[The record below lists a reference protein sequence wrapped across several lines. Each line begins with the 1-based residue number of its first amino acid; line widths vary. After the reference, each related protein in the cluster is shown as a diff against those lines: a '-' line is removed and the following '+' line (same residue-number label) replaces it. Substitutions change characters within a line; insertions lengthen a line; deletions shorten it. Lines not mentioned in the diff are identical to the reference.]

1 MSAASKRISLHRRL
15 DSSRSTTRS
24 RASSRTQQ
32 LTVSFEE
39 AYSFALRIAYLHHLL
54 QPPTRRKQWVPA
66 PKPLERQNSS
76 ALIGQFASGT
86 VKLPHGFRPDLEN
99 KMKEVLQ
106 GTSPLPGY
114 NDPAVKRSFALAFN
128 SFTEKSFQRS
138 VDKDRK
144 IEPYILMFYS
154 SARKAAVSTATQTG
168 AAHDDSS
175 KLLADRHIALFV
187 RLVSHMLRENGSDR
201 DRPELMSRLGTL
213 ENKLLT
219 NDQNLAAVTG
229 QGRGVMVEVTVPI
242 SYDVKDMP
250 MVLLV
255 ARIFD
260 RQPADVQA
268 DIDSHRSLWTEKA
281 ALQDLKAYQ
290 HRLNSGAA
298 GALRRQ
304 DFDLDEAFESWKR
317 SEAPHLSQI
326 LLDILTAKPELAKSS
341 SSSSSSTG
349 LDGKPLPGRPQSFYG
364 DDRAYADL
372 RRASTN
378 SDYASPPPDHSIS
391 LSTLSLDD
399 TPSTIRTV
407 DDPTY
412 TFIPPDP
419 RAFYK
424 AILSYCMEH
433 DHHNSDPELPFAPL
447 SRQTMEFLVELC
459 VYWRVPQFSRLV
471 AVVEVASR
479 RFLDHRIGL
488 DQLATCL
495 DFAESP
501 GTEFK
506 KAPHLDQCAAGL
518 GEIDRSLWTIHDYAA
533 YQHTLQLLHDALL
546 RDLYDQLQGCY
557 GQTPPNIGT
566 VMHLL
571 ENHIQNDPGFSPEDG
586 QMEDFVTQVS
596 EGLRRSVQELYT
608 GIVETKLPEDAEA
621 WEFSHVVEMGKL
633 VVSRISRI
641 QKRYRNA
648 PEIMGVRPLAILV
661 ETILP
666 LFERDAEHIIA
677 KSIETAQVKGEEID
691 IQDGFDLYRELVT
704 LRGHHRQYLPSQP
717 FAFDVEAL
725 LEGFVWRWI
734 KTTEAR
740 MEEFVENAIR
750 QDSFQVRASKPDT
763 PPLDAERH
771 SVSVVDLFML
781 FRQTAAQIEDLHWEN
796 EYHHARFMTRLA
808 HSFAVGIE
816 KYCEEVNRI
825 FSADMDR
832 PSPEELAT
840 ASRSAQEKFLQYA
853 KDAWNSKEKPTPYN
867 FNPQVFVMLNNIEYA
882 KQELDKLEKSINVD
896 MCAEIIRQVEGPKAQ
911 PKKPN
916 KYNFTIKIV
925 EAEDLKACDANGF
938 SDPYVV
944 LVDERQKRLH
954 KTRVIRKSLNPRWDE
969 TIDIT
974 VTSSITVLSTIWDDD
989 MFGDHDY
996 VGRTSFKL
1004 DPLHFSDY
1012 IPREIWLDLDSQGR
1026 LLVKISMEGERDDI
1040 EFQFGKAFRDL
1051 KRTEQAMVRKITDKL
1066 RDQINATISL
1076 ETLRNL
1082 LRSGGIGA
1090 SVTSLWKKRASTMPV
1105 VLTRQDIEDS
1115 LGPLC
1120 DYFFDNFSVMSQT
1133 LTQDTMRSVMLRLW
1147 KEVLLAVEGLLV
1159 PPLSDKPSEQRQ
1171 LSRNEMDTVYVWLD
1185 TLFKFFNAKDETGAE
1200 LGVVQNDLKS
1210 PKWHELATLNFF
1222 YFEDTNNLIRESE
1235 RIAAAAAQRSQQV
1248 LMQHSR
1254 LSAPASLGAP
1264 PSMAA
1269 ATAAFGSMGTIRRG
1283 KSIMMS
1289 RNLGTMRRA
1298 KEEKRR
1304 EAQADPNDD
1313 MILRILRMRPEATW
1327 YLKDRSR
1334 QKERQSA
1341 ATAAAMIV
1349 RNSVQQGWATGGG
1362 AGARASLR
1370 H

>member
-1 MSAASKRISLHRRL
+1 MSSASTRSYLHRRL

-24 RASSRTQQ
+24 RASSRAQQ
-32 LTVSFEE
+32 QTVSYDE
-39 AYSFALRIAYLHHLL
+39 AYSFALRIAYLNHLL
-54 QPPTRRKQWVPA
+54 QPPTKRKQWVPA
-66 PKPLERQNSS
+66 PKPVERQNSS
-76 ALIGQFASGT
+76 ALIGQFASGS
-86 VKLPHGFRPDLEN
+86 VRLPHGFRPDLEK

-128 SFTEKSFQRS
+128 SFTERAFQKS

-154 SARKAAVSTATQTG
+154 SARKAAQSTAAHNG
-168 AAHDDSS
+168 SAHDDSS

-187 RLVSHMLRENGSDR
+187 RLVSHMLRENGADR

-229 QGRGVMVEVTVPI
+229 QNGGIMIEVTVPI
-242 SYDVKDMP
+242 SHDVKDMP

-255 ARIFD
+255 SRIFD
-260 RQPADVQA
+260 RQPADAQA
-268 DIDSHRSLWTEKA
+268 DIDAHMSIWTEKA

-290 HRLNSGAA
+290 HRLNSAA
-298 GALRRQ
+298 TGALRKQ
-304 DFDLDEAFESWKR
+304 DFDLDEAFEAWKR

-326 LLDILTAKPELAKSS
+326 LLDILTAKPELAKASS
-341 SSSSSSTG
+341 SSASASTG
-349 LDGKPLPGRPQSFYG
+349 LDSKPLPGRPQSFYG
-364 DDRAYADL
+364 DDQAYADL
-372 RRASTN
+372 GRAIASG
-378 SDYASPPPDHSIS
+378 DYSSPTLDHSLS
-391 LSTLSLDD
+391 LSSLSLDD
-399 TPSTIRTV
+399 APSTIRTV

-424 AILSYCMEH
+424 SILSYCMDH
-433 DHHNSDPELPFAPL
+433 DHRNSDPELPYAPL
-447 SRQTMEFLVELC
+447 SKHTVEFLVELC

-471 AVVEVASR
+471 AFLEVASR
-479 RFLDHRIGL
+479 RFLDHRIGV
-488 DQLATCL
+488 DELAICL
-495 DFAESP
+495 DFVKSA

-506 KAPHLDQCAAGL
+506 KPPHIEQYAVGL
-518 GEIDRSLWTIHDYAA
+518 TGIDRSLWTLHDYAA
-533 YQHTLQLLHDALL
+533 HQHTLQLLHDALL

-557 GQTPPNIGT
+557 GQSPPNIGM

-571 ENHIQNDPGFSPEDG
+571 ENHVQNDPGFSPRSG
-586 QMEDFVTQVS
+586 QMEDFATQVS
-596 EGLRRSVQELYT
+596 ERLRRSAQELYT
-608 GIVETKLPEDAEA
+608 AIVEAKLPDDAAA
-621 WEFSHVVEMGKL
+621 WQFCHVVEMGKL
-633 VVSRISRI
+633 VVSRITKI

-661 ETILP
+661 ESTLP
-666 LFERDAEHIIA
+666 LFEKDAEHIIA
-677 KSIETAQVKGEEID
+677 KSIETAQTNGEEID

-704 LRGHHRQYLPSQP
+704 LRGHHRQYLPNQP

-734 KTTEAR
+734 KTTEGR
-740 MEEFVENAIR
+740 MQEFVENAIK
-750 QDSFQVRASKPDT
+750 QDNFGVRPSNADQ

-771 SVSVVDLFML
+771 SVSIVDLFML

-816 KYCEEVNRI
+816 KYCELVSKI
-825 FSADMDR
+825 FAADMDR

-840 ASRSAQEKFLQYA
+840 ASRTAQEKFLKYA

-867 FNPQVFVMLNNIEYA
+867 FNSQVFVMLNNIEYA
-882 KQELDKLEKSINVD
+882 KQELDKLERSINVD

-911 PKKPN
+911 PRKPN
-916 KYNFTIKIV
+916 KYNFTVKVV
-925 EAEDLKACDANGF
+925 EAEDLKVCDTNGF

-944 LVDERQKRLH
+944 LVDECQNRLH
-954 KTRVIRKSLNPRWDE
+954 KTRVIRKNLNPRWDE

-974 VTSSITVLSTIWDDD
+974 VTAPITILATIWDDD

-1012 IPREIWLDLDSQGR
+1012 IPREVWLDLDSQGR

-1051 KRTEQAMVRKITDKL
+1051 KRTEQSMVRKITDKL

-1082 LRSGGIGA
+1082 LKSGGIGA

-1133 LTQDTMRSVMLRLW
+1133 LTKDTMRSVMLRLW

-1171 LSRNEMDTVYVWLD
+1171 LSQKEMDTVYIWLD

-1200 LGVVQNDLKS
+1200 LGVLQNDLKS

-1235 RIAAAAAQRSQQV
+1235 RIAAATAQRAQQA

-1254 LSAPASLGAP
+1254 LSAPVSLGPAP
-1264 PSMAA
+1264 TTGA
-1269 ATAAFGSMGTIRRG
+1269 AAFGSMGTIRRG

-1298 KEEKRR
+1298 KEEKRK

-1349 RNSVQQGWATGGG
+1349 RNSVHQGWATGS
-1362 AGARASLR
+1362 AASARSSPR
-1370 H
+1370 R